1 MPPKFNSPKQALEQ
15 GVCGQYGWSSRYFR
29 DASSGRWC
37 VEVRWGVGDGK
48 RQTFVS
54 DDTSDESIPGA
65 KKGHAAAAAVA
76 LEGLDAIVRSA
87 NLKPLRTVE
96 DALGS
101 RFESTCEVLD
111 GSEPGSWD
119 RLWGCLSRCSPRARA
134 VGIDVEGNLQT
145 PPVLV
150 QVCVQVPE
158 TEAGYLCV
166 LELPRSNPDGNLSAD
181 LRRLLRDNT
190 VAKIFCDGTAGSD
203 KRSLSVDVDL
213 ARDGAQFACLDLE
226 SLASDLAGATSVSR
240 GLARIFNLAWP
251 DSAFRATKDNKDK
264 SSVRYFVDVQDRRRA
279 RPQTLADVPAPI
291 RRYAAMDA
299 WLTMSA
305 FEGLQK
311 TRAREGGPTVE

>member
-1 MPPKFNSPKQALEQ
+1 
-15 GVCGQYGWSSRYFR
+15 
-29 DASSGRWC
+29 
-37 VEVRWGVGDGK
+37 
-48 RQTFVS
+48 
-54 DDTSDESIPGA
+54 
-65 KKGHAAAAAVA
+65 
-76 LEGLDAIVRSA
+76 
-87 NLKPLRTVE
+87 
-96 DALGS
+96 
-101 RFESTCEVLD
+101 
-111 GSEPGSWD
+111 
-119 RLWGCLSRCSPRARA
+119 

-150 QVCVQVPE
+150 QLCVQVPE

-226 SLASDLAGATSVSR
+226 LLASDLAGATSVSR

>member
-1 MPPKFNSPKQALEQ
+1 
-15 GVCGQYGWSSRYFR
+15 
-29 DASSGRWC
+29 
-37 VEVRWGVGDGK
+37 
-48 RQTFVS
+48 
-54 DDTSDESIPGA
+54 
-65 KKGHAAAAAVA
+65 
-76 LEGLDAIVRSA
+76 
-87 NLKPLRTVE
+87 
-96 DALGS
+96 
-101 RFESTCEVLD
+101 
-111 GSEPGSWD
+111 
-119 RLWGCLSRCSPRARA
+119 

-158 TEAGYLCV
+158 TEAEYLCV

-181 LRRLLRDNT
+181 LRRLLRDAT

-251 DSAFRATKDNKDK
+251 DSAFRATKDNKDT

-279 RPQTLADVPAPI
+279 PPQTLADVPAPI

-305 FEGLQK
+305 FEGLRR